1 MKADL
6 LELHRKPSKKA
17 VKMAQGLKA
26 LAAVHEDP
34 RLVPRVA
41 HNCCHLNFKEIPGF
55 QLSQA
60 LAAQPHIHN
69 FKKQTRID

>member
-1 MKADL
+1 MNT
-6 LELHRKPSKKA
+6 
-17 VKMAQGLKA
+17 A
-26 LAAVHEDP
+26 LSEDP

-69 FKKQTRID
+69 FKKHKNKSFYKQLSNNQREV

>member
-26 LAAVHEDP
+26 LAM
-34 RLVPRVA
+34 
-41 HNCCHLNFKEIPGF
+41 
-55 QLSQA
+55 QS
-60 LAAQPHIHN
+60 
-69 FKKQTRID
+69 